1 MYGRRWRL
9 HSTTSHFAKWKH
21 LYQFFNIIPPSNID
35 TAGSSS
41 LTGQA
46 IGSIPLSVEFV
57 EIMLT
62 KVIYAPQLHTNCNL
76 LSMPALDAD
85 GLDIKFSD
93 RKAFIT
99 RRCDNILWAT
109 GSLRANSLYFLDTSP
124 QSCNTVIPSVVKD
137 TQLLETWHKRLGHL
151 EARNITRLLGMSK
164 AIKVSS
170 RSALVRNADCVD
182 CLKSTQHHIPSHLH
196 TRQAS
201 KKLQLFQSDI
211 CGPMRVPAIGGKEVY
226 FATFMDDFYRMI
238 WVYVFEQKSNIF
250 PAFQNFVAFTERECT
265 LEKVLALRT
274 DNAGEYISIKMQTW
288 CPDRR
293 IVLQTTQPYSPEMNG
308 VAERMMR
315 SIVQDASAMLWEAH
329 LGIPF

>member
-1 MYGRRWRL
+1 MCGRRWRL

-21 LYQFFNIIPPSNID
+21 HYQFINIIPPSISD

-57 EIMLT
+57 EITLT

-99 RRCDNILWAT
+99 HRCDNILWAT

-124 QSCNTVIPSVVKD
+124 QSFNTVIPSVVKD

-151 EARNITRLLGMSK
+151 EARNITRLLGMSN

-170 RSALVRNADCVD
+170 RSALVCNAECLD
-182 CLKSTQHHIPSHLH
+182 CLKSTQHRIPSHLH

-211 CGPMRVPAIGGKEVY
+211 CGPMCVPAIGGKEVY
-226 FATFMDDFYRMI
+226 FATFMDDFSRMT

-250 PAFQNFVAFTERECT
+250 PAFQNFVAITERECT
-265 LEKVLALRT
+265 LEKVLALRM

-288 CPDRR
+288 CADRG
-293 IVLQTTQPYSPEMNG
+293 IVLQTTQPYSPDMNG

-315 SIVQDASAMLWEAH
+315 SIVQDASAMLWGAH